1 MQEKGL
7 TDFVVV
13 HVVCATGLLSDG
25 TGDVFCTLKSV
36 SAEEGGEGEKKQSKL
51 HASAVRVDGVTPAH
65 LLSPPPLAELQAFAR
80 ASLYASRSRGGAAGI
95 RFLADSALRAAV
107 ASGMGPDVHL
117 CCHGRD

>member
-1 MQEKGL
+1 MALQEKGL

-51 HASAVRVDGVTPAH
+51 HASAVRVDGVTPA
-65 LLSPPPLAELQAFAR
+65 PPLAAPAGRVAVF
-80 ASLYASRSRGGAAGI
+80 RSRV
-95 RFLADSALRAAV
+95 AV
-107 ASGMGPDVHL
+107 RESQQRRGCWYQVPG
-117 CCHGRD
+117 